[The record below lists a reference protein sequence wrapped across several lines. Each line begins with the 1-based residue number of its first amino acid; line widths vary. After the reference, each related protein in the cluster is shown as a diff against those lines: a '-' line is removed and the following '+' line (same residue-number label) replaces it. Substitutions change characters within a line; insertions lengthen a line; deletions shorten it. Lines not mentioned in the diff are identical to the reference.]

1 MGWAVESRQRLACL
15 ARSELGSSLRMSRNM
30 ADAVLFQP
38 CAGRAEFAEQL
49 RRRESLF
56 GELTKR
62 ESALATAGV
71 PFTLAGWCAVCE
83 RNTEFLL
90 LSELRGSGWRSVALH
105 LYASGESGLPRRAT
119 VPTSPLGG
127 RPRSRAR
134 CSMRQPH
141 RPPEIRDELRNSPP
155 DREAP
160 AGSGRTAAGPD
171 RARGLG
177 AWAGL

>member
-105 LYASGESGLPRRAT
+105 LYASENRGY
-119 VPTSPLGG
+119 LGG
-127 RPRSRAR
+127 PQFLLAAR
-134 CSMRQPH
+134 
-141 RPPEIRDELRNSPP
+141 RPPAFPGSLFDAAGAP
-155 DREAP
+155 P
-160 AGSGRTAAGPD
+160 AGDSR
-171 RARGLG
+171 
-177 AWAGL
+177 